1 VRGAAVSEGAV
12 TALGG
17 DGPLAD
23 CRYTVVI
30 PSRHNLSTI
39 DHRPVDDLAAA
50 LPILEEHPHGWVYDR
65 AAGPMGKRLQLEDL
79 R

>member
-1 VRGAAVSEGAV
+1 VSEGAV

-30 PSRHNLSTI
+30 PGRYSKLGDRQE
-39 DHRPVDDLAAA
+39 PVADLAEARR
-50 LPILEEHPHGWVYDR
+50 LLEQSPHGWVVDR
-65 AAGPMGKRLQLEDL
+65 TTEERLKLEDL
-79 R
+79 PPRVEAS